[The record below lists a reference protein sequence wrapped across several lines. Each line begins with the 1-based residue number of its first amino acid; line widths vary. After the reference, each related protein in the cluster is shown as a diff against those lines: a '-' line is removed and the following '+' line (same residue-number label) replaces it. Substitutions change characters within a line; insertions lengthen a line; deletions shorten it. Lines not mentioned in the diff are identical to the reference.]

1 MIKVKVNSQPIVS
14 VGVAS
19 DASMKVNVGST
30 TMIAPS
36 ELEQYAGP
44 YEVVPKVNSQ
54 TLSTARKMMRDD
66 ITVREVPYYEVSNQ
80 FGGNTVYI
88 AKEL

>member
-1 MIKVKVNSQPIVS
+1 MIKVTVHPQPIVS
-14 VGVAS
+14 VGVSA

-30 TMIAPS
+30 TMMDPS
-36 ELEQYAGP
+36 ELEQYTGP

-54 TLSTARKMMRDD
+54 TLSTARKMLRDD

>member
-1 MIKVKVNSQPIVS
+1 MIKVKVTTMPAVS
-14 VGVAS
+14 VGIVAA
-19 DASMKVNVGST
+19 ASLQVNVGST
-30 TMIAPS
+30 TMTAPS
-36 ELEQYAGP
+36 ELEQYTGP
-44 YEVVPKVNSQ
+44 YEVVPKVNPQ

-66 ITVREVPYYEVSNQ
+66 VTVREVPYYEVSNQ

>member
-1 MIKVKVNSQPIVS
+1 MIKVTVHPQPIVS
-14 VGVAS
+14 VGVAA

-30 TMIAPS
+30 TMVAPS
-36 ELEQYAGP
+36 KLEQYTGP